1 MQSKLKKW
9 FFYWG
14 IAMLVIVICFAIFQP
29 AKKINLQEVDFTTTQ
44 SSELYFKNMR
54 SYFYDKTEHETANFK
69 IYRLG
74 SREEDSSKNKLSFM
88 LLSNWLQSECYI
100 MAESGVVNLK
110 EDQLQIR
117 YAHQDS
123 SGVLLLTDFDS
134 YGNYVFAAHLYEQLD
149 KNATIQLKH
158 SKKWIAFSE
167 SEKKSLKKSLSDYFK
182 LVGKLR

>member
-29 AKKINLQEVDFTTTQ
+29 AKKINLQAVDFSTFQ

-54 SYFYDKTEHETANFK
+54 SYFYDKTAHEAANFK
-69 IYRLG
+69 IYRIG
-74 SREEDSSKNKLSFM
+74 SREKDSTKNKLSFM

-100 MAESGVVNLK
+100 MAESGFVDL
-110 EDQLQIR
+110 EEQELYIS
-117 YAHQDS
+117 YEHADS
-123 SGVLLLTDFDS
+123 SGTFFLSDADS
-134 YGNYVFAAHLYEQLD
+134 YGHYVFAAHLYEQLD
-149 KNATIQLKH
+149 KNATIRLKH
-158 SKKWIAFSE
+158 AKGWTTFSE
-167 SEKKSLKKSLSDYFK
+167 SEKKSLKKTLGDYFK